1 MTATVVFSLLATS
14 IFLSMPIAFGILGL
28 TIGLYL
34 VVGDVPLVIVAQ
46 NMYFNLKSYA
56 YSSVIYFVFAG
67 YVMCRGELSKRL
79 LDVADAFFGW
89 LPGGFAISA
98 VVGCAMFGSI
108 TGSDLATLAAMG
120 GIIVPALVQRGWTKE
135 FAVGLAGSSAL
146 LGMIIPPSIPV
157 IIYALFV
164 NVSVGGL
171 FLSGVLPGLLIVL
184 FFSIYI
190 GAKARGVP
198 GAHARRPSARAM
210 LHSLREGAWAL
221 GLPLVIFGGIY
232 SGVFTVTEAAA
243 VAAVYAVFVEM
254 VVYRD
259 LKMHELPGLFTKSAV
274 VTATLLLLVG
284 AASVLA
290 GYLTM
295 EQIPQAVAQQIFKV
309 VEGKTE
315 FLVITNLFLLVVGCL
330 MDLVSATMILMP
342 ILQPLYKAY
351 GIDELHF
358 GMIFLLNLY
367 LGFLTPPVG
376 INLFAA
382 ASLFGM
388 DVMKVAR
395 AYVPFFL
402 ILLLVLGLVVVFPAL
417 STWLPHLLLK

>member
-1 MTATVVFSLLATS
+1 MSGTVVFSLLAAS
-14 IFLSMPIAFGILGL
+14 IFLSMPIAFGILAL
-28 TIGLYL
+28 TIGLYTYG
-34 VVGDVPLVIVAQ
+34 GDIPLVIVAQ

-56 YSSVIYFVFAG
+56 YSSVLYFVFAG

-98 VVGCAMFGSI
+98 VVACAMFGSI

-120 GIIVPALVQRGWTKE
+120 GIIVPALVQRGWSKD

-171 FLSGVLPGLLIVL
+171 FLAGVMPGLLIVL

-190 GAKARGVP
+190 GFKARGVP
-198 GAHARRPSARAM
+198 GAQAKRPSGSAM
-210 LHSLREGAWAL
+210 LKSIREGAWAL
-221 GLPLVIFGGIY
+221 GLPVVIFGGIY

-243 VAAVYAVFVEM
+243 VAALYAVFVEM
-254 VVYRD
+254 LVYRD
-259 LKMHELPGLFTKSAV
+259 LKLHELPGLFTKSAV

-295 EQIPQAVAQQIFKV
+295 EQIPQTVAKSIFKV
-309 VEGKTE
+309 VEGKVE
-315 FLVITNLFLLVVGCL
+315 FLWVTNLFLLVVGCL
-330 MDLVSATMILMP
+330 LDLVSATMILMP
-342 ILQPLYKAY
+342 VLQPLYKAY
-351 GIDELHF
+351 GIDDIHF

-388 DVMKVAR
+388 DVMKVAK

-402 ILLLVLGLVVVFPAL
+402 ILLIVLALVVIFPGL
-417 STWLPHLLLK
+417 STWLPTLLLK

>member
-1 MTATVVFSLLATS
+1 MTAPVIFSLLAAS
-14 IFLSMPIAFGILGL
+14 IFLSMPIAFGILAL
-28 TIGLYL
+28 TIGMYL
-34 VVGDVPLVIVAQ
+34 VAGDVPLVVVAQ

-56 YSSVIYFVFAG
+56 YSSVLYFVFAG
-67 YVMCRGELSKRL
+67 YVMCRGELSRRL
-79 LDVADAFFGW
+79 LNVADAFFGW

-98 VVGCAMFGSI
+98 VVACALFGSI

-120 GIIVPALVQRGWTKE
+120 GIIVPALVQRGWSKE

-171 FLSGVLPGLLIVL
+171 FLSGVLPGLLIV
-184 FFSIYI
+184 FFFALYI
-190 GAKARGVP
+190 AFKARGVP
-198 GAHARRPSARAM
+198 GAQGHRPSARVM
-210 LHSLREGAWAL
+210 LNALREGAWAL
-221 GLPLVIFGGIY
+221 GLPVVIFGGIY

-243 VAAVYAVFVEM
+243 VAAIYAVFVEM
-254 VVYRD
+254 AIYRD
-259 LKMHELPGLFTKSAV
+259 LKFSELPALFTKTAV

-295 EQIPQAVAQQIFKV
+295 EQIPQAVAKKV
-309 VEGKTE
+309 FAMVDGKTE
-315 FLVITNLFLLVVGCL
+315 FLIATNLFLLVVGCL
-330 MDLVSATMILMP
+330 LDLVSATMILMP
-342 ILQPLYKAY
+342 VLQPLYKGY

-402 ILLLVLGLVVVFPAL
+402 ILLLVLALVVIFPAL
-417 STWLPHLLLK
+417 STWLPQLLLK

>member
-1 MTATVVFSLLATS
+1 MTGAVVFSLLATS
-14 IFLSMPIAFGILGL
+14 IFLSMPIAFGMLAL
-28 TIGLYL
+28 TIGLYM

-56 YSSVIYFVFAG
+56 YSSVLYFVFAG

-98 VVGCAMFGSI
+98 VIACALFGSI

-120 GIIVPALVQRGWTKE
+120 SIIVPALVQRGWTKE

-146 LGMIIPPSIPV
+146 LGMVIPPSIPV

-184 FFSIYI
+184 FFCIYI
-190 GAKARGVP
+190 GFKARGVP
-198 GAHARRPSARAM
+198 GARAKRPSARVM
-210 LHSLREGAWAL
+210 LHSLRQGAWAL

-243 VAAVYAVFVEM
+243 VAALYAVFVEM
-254 VVYRD
+254 LVYRD

-290 GYLTM
+290 GYLAM
-295 EQIPQAVAQQIFKV
+295 EQIPQAVAQKIFKV
-309 VEGKTE
+309 VEGKTD

-342 ILQPLYKAY
+342 ILHPLYVAY

-388 DVMKVAR
+388 DVMKTAR
-395 AYVPFFL
+395 AYIPFFL
-402 ILLLVLGLVVVFPAL
+402 ILFFVLGLVVVFPAL
-417 STWLPHLLLK
+417 STWLPNLLLK

>member
-1 MTATVVFSLLATS
+1 MSGTLVFSLLGAS
-14 IFLSMPIAFGILGL
+14 IFLSMPIAFGFLAL
-28 TIGLYL
+28 TIGLYMAA
-34 VVGDVPLVIVAQ
+34 GDVPLVIVAQ

-56 YSSVIYFVFAG
+56 YSSVVYFVFAG
-67 YVMCRGELSKRL
+67 YVMCRGELSRRL
-79 LDVADAFFGW
+79 LAVADAFFGW
-89 LPGGFAISA
+89 LPGGFAISS
-98 VVGCAMFGSI
+98 VVACAMFGSI

-120 GIIVPALVQRGWTKE
+120 GIIVPALVQRGWSKE

-184 FFSIYI
+184 FFSVYI
-190 GAKARGVP
+190 GVKARGIP
-198 GAHARRPSARAM
+198 GAQARRPSARVIVK
-210 LHSLREGAWAL
+210 SLREGAWAL
-221 GLPLVIFGGIY
+221 GMPVVIFGGIY

-243 VAAVYAVFVEM
+243 IAALYAVFVEM
-254 VVYRD
+254 LVYRD
-259 LKMHELPGLFTKSAV
+259 LKPNELPGLFTKSAV

-284 AASVLA
+284 AASALA

-295 EQIPQAVAQQIFKV
+295 EQIPQAIAQRIFKV
-309 VEGKTE
+309 VEGRTE
-315 FLVITNLFLLVVGCL
+315 FLLITNLFLLVVGCL

-342 ILQPLYKAY
+342 ILEPLYKAY
-351 GIDELHF
+351 GIDDLHF

-367 LGFLTPPVG
+367 MGFLTPPVG

-395 AYVPFFL
+395 AYIPFFL
-402 ILLLVLGLVVVFPAL
+402 ILLLVLVLVVVFPGL
-417 STWLPHLLLK
+417 STWLPHLLLR

>member
-1 MTATVVFSLLATS
+1 MTAPAIFSLLAAS
-14 IFLSMPIAFGILGL
+14 IFLSMPIAFGILAL
-28 TIGLYL
+28 TIGMYL
-34 VVGDVPLVIVAQ
+34 VAGDVPLVIVAQ

-56 YSSVIYFVFAG
+56 YSSVLYFVFAG
-67 YVMCRGELSKRL
+67 YVMCRGELSRRL
-79 LDVADAFFGW
+79 LNVADAFFGW
-89 LPGGFAISA
+89 LPGGFAISG
-98 VVGCAMFGSI
+98 VVACALFGSI

-120 GIIVPALVQRGWTKE
+120 GIIVPALVERGWSKE

-171 FLSGVLPGLLIVL
+171 FLAGVLPGLLIVV
-184 FFSIYI
+184 FFAIYI
-190 GAKARGVP
+190 GFKARSVP
-198 GAHARRPSARAM
+198 GAQGRRPSGRLM
-210 LHSLREGAWAL
+210 LQALREGAWAL
-221 GLPLVIFGGIY
+221 GLPVVIFGGIY

-243 VAAVYAVFVEM
+243 VAAIYAVFVEM

-259 LKMHELPGLFTKSAV
+259 LKFSELPALFTKTAV

-295 EQIPQAVAQQIFKV
+295 EQIPQAVAKKV
-309 VEGKTE
+309 FSVVDGQAE
-315 FLVITNLFLLVVGCL
+315 FMLVTNLFLLMVGCL
-330 MDLVSATMILMP
+330 LDLVSATMILMP
-342 ILQPLYKAY
+342 ILQPLYTAY

-402 ILLLVLGLVVVFPAL
+402 ILLLVLVLVIIFPAL
-417 STWLPHLLLK
+417 STWLPQLLLK

>member
-1 MTATVVFSLLATS
+1 MTGTAVFSLLATS
-14 IFLSMPIAFGILGL
+14 IFLSMPIAFGILAL
-28 TIGLYL
+28 TIALY
-34 VVGDVPLVIVAQ
+34 VVAGDVPLVIVAQ

-56 YSSVIYFVFAG
+56 FSSVLYFVFAG
-67 YVMCRGELSKRL
+67 YVMCRGQLSRRL
-79 LDVADAFFGW
+79 LDVADAMFGW
-89 LPGGFAISA
+89 LPGGFAISG
-98 VVGCAMFGSI
+98 VVACALFGSI

-120 GIIVPALVQRGWTKE
+120 GIIVPALVQRGWSKE

-164 NVSVGGL
+164 DVSVGGL
-171 FLSGVLPGLLIVL
+171 FLSGVLPGLLIVS

-190 GAKARGVP
+190 AFKARGIP
-198 GAHARRPSARAM
+198 GAEAKLPSARAIFR
-210 LHSLREGAWAL
+210 SLREGAWAL
-221 GLPLVIFGGIY
+221 GLPILIFGGIY

-243 VAAVYAVFVEM
+243 VAALYAVFVEM

-259 LKMHELPGLFTKSAV
+259 LKPSDLPGLFTKTAV

-290 GYLTM
+290 GYLTL
-295 EQIPQAVAQQIFKV
+295 EQIPQAVAKRVFAV
-309 VEGKTE
+309 VEGQAE
-315 FLVITNLFLLVVGCL
+315 FLLVTNLFLLVIGCL
-330 MDLVSATMILMP
+330 LDLVSATMILMP
-342 ILQPLYKAY
+342 ILEPLYVAY

-388 DVMKVAR
+388 DVMRVAR
-395 AYVPFFL
+395 AYIPFFL
-402 ILLLVLGLVVVFPAL
+402 ILLLVLALVVVFPAL
-417 STWLPHLLLK
+417 STWLPKLLLR

>member
-1 MTATVVFSLLATS
+1 MTGTAIFSLLAAS
-14 IFLSMPIAFGILGL
+14 IFLSMPIAFGILAL
-28 TIGLYL
+28 TIGMYL
-34 VVGDVPLVIVAQ
+34 VTGDVPLVIVAQ

-56 YSSVIYFVFAG
+56 YSSVLYFVFAG

-79 LDVADAFFGW
+79 LNVADAFFGW
-89 LPGGFAISA
+89 LPGGFAISG
-98 VVGCAMFGSI
+98 VVACAMFGSI

-120 GIIVPALVQRGWTKE
+120 GIIVPALVQRGWSKE

-171 FLSGVLPGLLIVL
+171 FLSGVLPGLLIVV

-190 GAKARGVP
+190 GFKARGVP
-198 GAHARRPSARAM
+198 GAGGKRPSGGAM
-210 LHSLREGAWAL
+210 LKSLREGAWAL
-221 GLPLVIFGGIY
+221 GLPALIFGGIY

-243 VAAVYAVFVEM
+243 VAALYAVFVEM
-254 VVYRD
+254 LVYRD
-259 LKMHELPGLFTKSAV
+259 LKMNELPGLFTKSAV

-295 EQIPQAVAQQIFKV
+295 EQIPQAVAKSIFKV
-309 VEGKTE
+309 VESKTE
-315 FLVITNLFLLVVGCL
+315 FLIATNLFLLVVGCL
-330 MDLVSATMILMP
+330 LDLVSATMILMP
-342 ILQPLYKAY
+342 ILQPLYVAY

-402 ILLLVLGLVVVFPAL
+402 ILLLVLVLVVVFPGL
-417 STWLPHLLLK
+417 STWLPHLLLN

>member
-1 MTATVVFSLLATS
+1 MTAPVIFSLLAAS
-14 IFLSMPIAFGILGL
+14 IFLSMPIAFGILAL
-28 TIGLYL
+28 TIGMYL
-34 VVGDVPLVIVAQ
+34 VAGDVPLVIVAQ

-56 YSSVIYFVFAG
+56 YSSVLYFVFAG

-79 LDVADAFFGW
+79 LNVADAFFGW
-89 LPGGFAISA
+89 LPGGFAISG
-98 VVGCAMFGSI
+98 VVACALFGSI

-120 GIIVPALVQRGWTKE
+120 GIIVPALVERGWSKE

-171 FLSGVLPGLLIVL
+171 FLSGVLPGVLIVI
-184 FFSIYI
+184 FFAIYI
-190 GAKARGVP
+190 AFKARGVP
-198 GAHARRPSARAM
+198 GAGGRRPSGRVMVKA
-210 LHSLREGAWAL
+210 LREGAWAL
-221 GLPLVIFGGIY
+221 GLPVVIFGGIY

-243 VAAVYAVFVEM
+243 IAALYAVFVEM
-254 VVYRD
+254 AIYRD
-259 LKMHELPGLFTKSAV
+259 LKFSELPPLFTKTAA

-295 EQIPQAVAQQIFKV
+295 EQVPQAVAKKV
-309 VEGKTE
+309 FSVVDGKAE
-315 FLVITNLFLLVVGCL
+315 FLIVTNLFLLVVGCL
-330 MDLVSATMILMP
+330 LDLVSATMILMP
-342 ILQPLYKAY
+342 ILQPLYTAY

-376 INLFAA
+376 ITLFAA

-402 ILLLVLGLVVVFPAL
+402 ILLLVLALVVIFPAL
-417 STWLPHLLLK
+417 STWLPQLLLK

>member
-1 MTATVVFSLLATS
+1 MTPSVTFSLLVAS
-14 IFLSMPIAFGILGL
+14 IFLSMPIAFGILAL
-28 TIGLYL
+28 TIGMYL
-34 VVGDVPLVIVAQ
+34 VVGDVPLVVVAQ

-56 YSSVIYFVFAG
+56 YSSVLYFVFAG
-67 YVMCRGELSKRL
+67 YVMCRGELSRRL
-79 LDVADAFFGW
+79 LNVADAFFGW
-89 LPGGFAISA
+89 LPGGFAISG
-98 VVGCAMFGSI
+98 VVACALFGSI

-120 GIIVPALVQRGWTKE
+120 GIIVPALVERGWSKE

-171 FLSGVLPGLLIVL
+171 FLSGVLPGLLIVVL
-184 FFSIYI
+184 FSVYI
-190 GAKARGVP
+190 AFKARGVP
-198 GAHARRPSARAM
+198 GAQGRRPSGGLM
-210 LHSLREGAWAL
+210 LKALREGAWAL
-221 GLPLVIFGGIY
+221 GLPVVIFGGIY

-243 VAAVYAVFVEM
+243 IAAVYAVFVEM
-254 VVYRD
+254 AVYRD
-259 LKMHELPGLFTKSAV
+259 LKFRELPGLFTKTAV

-295 EQIPQAVAQQIFKV
+295 EQIPQAVAKRVFTV
-309 VEGKTE
+309 VDGKTE
-315 FLVITNLFLLVVGCL
+315 FLIVTNLFLLVVGCL
-330 MDLVSATMILMP
+330 LDLVSATMILMP
-342 ILQPLYKAY
+342 ILQPLYVGY
-351 GIDELHF
+351 GINELHF

-395 AYVPFFL
+395 AYLPFFL
-402 ILLLVLGLVVVFPAL
+402 ILLLVLSLVVMFPAL
-417 STWLPHLLLK
+417 STWLPQVLLK

>member
-1 MTATVVFSLLATS
+1 MTAPAIFSLLAAS
-14 IFLSMPIAFGILGL
+14 IFLSMPIAFGILAL
-28 TIGLYL
+28 TIGMYL
-34 VVGDVPLVIVAQ
+34 VAGDVPLVIVAQ

-56 YSSVIYFVFAG
+56 YSSVLYFVFAG
-67 YVMCRGELSKRL
+67 YVMCRGELSRRL
-79 LDVADAFFGW
+79 LNVADAFFGW
-89 LPGGFAISA
+89 LPGGFAISG
-98 VVGCAMFGSI
+98 VVACAMFGSI

-120 GIIVPALVQRGWTKE
+120 GIIVPALVQRGWSKE

-171 FLSGVLPGLLIVL
+171 FLAGVLPGLLIVL
-184 FFSIYI
+184 FFSVYI
-190 GAKARGVP
+190 AFKARGVP
-198 GAHARRPSARAM
+198 GAQGTWPSGRLMAKA
-210 LHSLREGAWAL
+210 LREGAWAL
-221 GLPLVIFGGIY
+221 GLPVLIFGGIY

-243 VAAVYAVFVEM
+243 VAALYAVFVEM
-254 VVYRD
+254 AVYRD
-259 LKMHELPGLFTKSAV
+259 MKMHELPGLFTKAAV

-295 EQIPQAVAQQIFKV
+295 EQIPQAVAKRIFTV
-309 VEGKTE
+309 VEGKTD
-315 FLVITNLFLLVVGCL
+315 FLIVTNLFLLVVGCL
-330 MDLVSATMILMP
+330 LDLVSATMILMP
-342 ILQPLYKAY
+342 ILQPLYVAY
-351 GIDELHF
+351 GMDELHF
-358 GMIFLLNLY
+358 AMIFLLNLY

-395 AYVPFFL
+395 AYLPFFL
-402 ILLLVLGLVVVFPAL
+402 ILLLVLALVVIFPPL